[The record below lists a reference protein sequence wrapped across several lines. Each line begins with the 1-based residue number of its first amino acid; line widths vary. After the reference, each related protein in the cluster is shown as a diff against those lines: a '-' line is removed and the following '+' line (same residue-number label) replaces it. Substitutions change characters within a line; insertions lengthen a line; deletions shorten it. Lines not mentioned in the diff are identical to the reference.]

1 MNRPD
6 IIVNWREVEARTRA
20 KSDDGEHFGFDSLVG
35 PSTGLSRLLV
45 THVRL
50 PPGAR
55 SHVPKALR
63 DEEQF
68 WFVLDGEPDLFVDG
82 NLHRLEEGD
91 GITLNDR
98 TGIITSFL
106 NNTDKDVRLFFM
118 SEGPRYATQSVH
130 ALERDHSY
138 NAALKALGK
147 HWHDAPKRP
156 MGIHEG
162 LTDAARGGVTTERR
176 KKKPVFVCYWRDLLE
191 PMPSMYKG
199 SNEPQGISAKFG
211 KRADYSRIGVHVE
224 LLKPGRRTSYPHA
237 ERDEEEFVYLA
248 GGEVD
253 CWLDGNI
260 YPMREGDFVGW
271 RGGDGIT
278 HVVINNG
285 KRDAILIVGG
295 EASRWRSR
303 CWYPFHP
310 HREKEMGENYWRDH
324 PVPKLGPHDGLPD
337 ALRAKLPKT
346 ALKSARSANKAAI
359 WLRAAKTAR
368 TGKKAKH

>member
-1 MNRPD
+1 M
-6 IIVNWREVEARTRA
+6 IVDWREAEAKARA
-20 KSDDGEHFGFDSLVG
+20 RSEGEHFGFDAHIGSRA
-35 PSTGLSRLLV
+35 GLSRLAV
-45 THVRL
+45 SHMRL

-68 WFVLDGEPDLFVDG
+68 WFVLEGEPDLFVDG

-98 TGIITSFL
+98 TGITTSFL
-106 NNTDKDVRLFFM
+106 NNTDRDIRLFFM
-118 SEGPRYATQSVH
+118 SEGPRYATQAVH
-130 ALERDHSY
+130 AHDHPS
-138 NAALKALGK
+138 NAELKAQGK
-147 HWHDAPKRP
+147 HWHDAPKRK
-156 MGIHEG
+156 MGSHDG
-162 LTDAARGGVTTERR
+162 LTDAARGSGGAQR
-176 KKKPVFVCYWRDLLE
+176 KKAKPVFVCHWRDLLE
-191 PMPSMYKG
+191 AKPSMYKG

-211 KRADYSRIGVHVE
+211 RRADYSRIGVHVE

-237 ERDEEEFVYLA
+237 ERDEEEFVYVA
-248 GGEVD
+248 EGEID

-260 YPMREGDFVGW
+260 HPMRAGDFVGW

-278 HVVINNG
+278 HVIINNSA
-285 KRDAILIVGG
+285 KDAVLVVGG

-310 HREKEMGENYWRDH
+310 HREKEMGENFWKGH

-337 ALRAKLPKT
+337 QLRARLPKS
-346 ALKSARSANKAAI
+346 ALKSAAAANKAAI
-359 WLRAAKTAR
+359 WL
-368 TGKKAKH
+368 GKKGKRR